1 MRKSQLYTYILSAIE
16 DETEV
21 SRDSIIANGKQPDV
35 VDARALL
42 YHSLQS
48 VGFYPSQ
55 IARVTGHSRQRVTTL
70 LNGFDARCRYNKML
84 SIFAQN
90 IRKKLT
96 NISLF

>member
-1 MRKSQLYTYILSAIE
+1 MRKSQLYTYILSAVE

-21 SRDSIIANGKQPDV
+21 SRDDITAHSKQPDI

-42 YHSLQS
+42 YYSLQC

-55 IARVTGHSRQRVTTL
+55 IARLTGHSRQRVTTL
-70 LNGFDARCRYNKML
+70 LNGFDARCRYKML